1 MPVYWEQIASG
12 VQVENFNSK
21 EDDEDYEIQKP
32 KMNNVE
38 DEKQIKDLVMNTK

>member
-1 MPVYWEQIASG
+1 M
-12 VQVENFNSK
+12 ENFNSK